1 MDPKELNQRYQENKE
16 IFHNYIDH
24 IKKNSK
30 KIFTQL

>member
-24 IKKNSK
+24 IKKFK
-30 KIFTQL
+30 KSFTQL